1 MIRRKVKYRDQN
13 GTQHGQHWGDPVNYS
28 NDGYLLNFIEVRG
41 DIRAIVERIPS
52 GLTAIVYASDI
63 MFIEAPCNCT
73 VQYISDNYNMPKISG
88 EFQQWGFNKQ
98 QQSIAIVKLTEDMP
112 RTNYKKGDVI
122 ECFPNEIH
130 FL

>member
-1 MIRRKVKYRDQN
+1 MIHRRIKYHHPRCVDRGN
-13 GTQHGQHWGDPVNYS
+13 KCH
-28 NDGYLLNFIEVRG
+28 DGYFLAFSTEGSIQSNYHSPV
-41 DIRAIVERIPS
+41 AIVETLE
-52 GLTAIVYASDI
+52 GDVVVVDATDI
-63 MFIEAPCNCT
+63 MFVEAPYNCI

-112 RTNYKKGDVI
+112 RINYKKGEVI

-130 FL
+130 FLS